1 MGRIEKSLPTIN
13 KAGFEKAPGNAVQTA
28 AAASFAALLAK
39 IDYLSA
45 NDIED
50 IRRAYRF
57 ADEAHLG
64 QMRSSGAPYITHPIA
79 VAGLCAD
86 WKLDAQALMAALM
99 HDVLEDC
106 GVTKIEM
113 AEKFGVA
120 VADLVDGLTKLE
132 KLEFDN
138 REENQAESFRKMLL
152 AMARDVRVILIKLAD
167 RTHNMRTMA
176 DMPRS
181 KWQRISRET
190 ADIYAPIAHRL
201 GLNQTYRELEDL
213 SLRFLRPWRYQTL
226 TKAVDRARRRRSDLI
241 ERVKD
246 DVLTALANHNIY
258 ANVQGRE
265 KTLTSVYKKMQEK
278 HLSFSQV
285 SDLYGFRVILPN
297 VIDCYTALGL
307 LHQIYKPVPGRFKDY
322 IAIPKVNGYQ
332 SLHTTLVGPAG
343 INIEIQLRTIEMDRV
358 AEAGVAAHWLYKADD
373 PDGEGN
379 ERLNAQWVQSMLDIQ
394 QETRDTAEFW
404 DHIKIDLFPD
414 SVYIFTPK
422 GKILAMP
429 RGATAV
435 DFAYAIHTDVGQQ
448 AVSATING
456 EPAPLRSEIQNGD
469 VVDIETASMSSPNPA
484 WLTFVKTGRA
494 RSKIRNF
501 LKQMAEDQSRALGE
515 KLLRQSLRA
524 EGFAQLPNEN
534 TDEEV
539 WAKLL
544 RFAGNKT
551 STELLSDIGL
561 GKRIASMIAKKLT
574 SLLIEQGLRPDMLL
588 ISTARFTQAN
598 DETVSQGVFSL
609 DGSEGSSVLYAQCCS
624 PIPGDR
630 VLGYLGRGDGLAVHT
645 EECPVGRRLVE
656 RDSERFLS
664 VEWADEPSRAFESR
678 LVVNV
683 DNGKGVLAR
692 VAATLTSSEADI
704 THVDMSGND
713 RNQVELHFTVA
724 VRNRRHLADILRA
737 VKRTPSVLRAH
748 RQKSRA

>member
-28 AAASFAALLAK
+28 AAASFAALLTK

-524 EGFAQLPNEN
+524 EGFAQMPNEN